1 MKTEFDEKSC
11 GAVLYQRRNGQ
22 LRYLIARS
30 SSGHVS
36 ISRGHMEEDET
47 EWETAV
53 REIREE
59 TGIARLRK
67 TGDFR
72 ERFCCL
78 TEKGKR
84 KEIIYFL
91 AEFEEERVIPQ
102 EDELTDIWILPFEEA
117 LEQINTEEEREILRR
132 ADKLLK
138 AGDGHE

>member
-1 MKTEFDEKSC
+1 
-11 GAVLYQRRNGQ
+11 
-22 LRYLIARS
+22 
-30 SSGHVS
+30 
-36 ISRGHMEEDET
+36 MEEDES
-47 EWETAV
+47 EWDTAV
-53 REIREE
+53 REIREAS
-59 TGIARLRK
+59 GIARLRK

>member
-30 SSGHVS
+30 SSGH
-36 ISRGHMEEDET
+36 ISFSKGHMEEDET

-102 EDELTDIWILPFEEA
+102 EDELTDIWILPFEDA

>member
-22 LRYLIARS
+22 LRDLIARS

-36 ISRGHMEEDET
+36 FSKGHMEEDET

-102 EDELTDIWILPFEEA
+102 EDVLTDIWILPFEEA

>member
-36 ISRGHMEEDET
+36 FSKGHMEEDET

-78 TEKGKR
+78 TEKGKHFAQE
-84 KEIIYFL
+84 KIYPLYEI
-91 AEFEEERVIPQ
+91 ENR
-102 EDELTDIWILPFEEA
+102 IWSEW
-117 LEQINTEEEREILRR
+117 TEEEQQQYIALTKKYRD
-132 ADKLLK
+132 ALK
-138 AGDGHE
+138 RYMETML

>member
-1 MKTEFDEKSC
+1 MNTEFDEKSC

-30 SSGHVS
+30 SSGHVRFS
-36 ISRGHMEEDET
+36 KGHMEEDET

-59 TGIARLRK
+59 TGFARLRK